1 MTHRFAELMF
11 TPHVQAVQESM
22 GSRAAYA
29 RLVKGNLGIP
39 DQLGQAETDF
49 VQARDSLYIATVSE
63 NGWPYIQH
71 RGGPKGFVKVLD
83 ASTIGFADYRGNK
96 QYVSVG
102 NFATEDRVSLFFMD
116 YPNRRRL
123 KLLGRARIVDP
134 HTEPALMQRLAD
146 PTPAKVERGILLTV
160 EAFDWNC
167 PQYIVQRFTIDEIDA
182 VVSPLRAEIEQL
194 RQENARL
201 RTVGNMVL
209 L

>member
-1 MTHRFAELMF
+1 
-11 TPHVQAVQESM
+11 
-22 GSRAAYA
+22 
-29 RLVKGNLGIP
+29 
-39 DQLGQAETDF
+39 
-49 VQARDSLYIATVSE
+49 
-63 NGWPYIQH
+63 
-71 RGGPKGFVKVLD
+71 
-83 ASTIGFADYRGNK
+83 
-96 QYVSVG
+96 
-102 NFATEDRVSLFFMD
+102 
-116 YPNRRRL
+116 
-123 KLLGRARIVDP
+123 
-134 HTEPALMQRLAD
+134 MQRLAD